1 MCKAGIGTPYWYEW
15 EIGLLKCLEMLYDEN
30 IRSVV
35 FQDPRFS
42 SIDDVVINYNDGS
55 TLNIQVK
62 HTDVDN
68 NFTFSTLLSGD
79 NPMLVKWAKDWE
91 KNKANIN
98 IKSINIL
105 TNKKFGTN
113 VTDGLCSFKNF
124 LEIVLPQWQKDV
136 NYSSKMSDENA
147 AIDIIKM
154 KLNFL
159 GDDVFNFIKL
169 LKFEGSDGRKEL
181 GRKFKDYIAQIL
193 GTENDNIVNQVAKNL
208 YANLRIWTT
217 SLREKTEVEREDIY
231 SALCSEQSYI
241 PQFELLYPERPIF
254 PSRDRLRGLPGS
266 GKTNFISYLSKTEQ
280 SIVDF
285 YFYTYLPAKKGEM
298 FFSDDAGYYS
308 GNHLWKCLLH
318 QLKEKFKDEG

>member
-1 MCKAGIGTPYWYEW
+1 MCKAGMGTPYWYEW

-98 IKSINIL
+98 IKSINII

-136 NYSSKMSDENA
+136 NYSSKKSEENA

-169 LKFEGSDGRKEL
+169 LK
-181 GRKFKDYIAQIL
+181 
-193 GTENDNIVNQVAKNL
+193 
-208 YANLRIWTT
+208 
-217 SLREKTEVEREDIY
+217 
-231 SALCSEQSYI
+231 
-241 PQFELLYPERPIF
+241 
-254 PSRDRLRGLPGS
+254 
-266 GKTNFISYLSKTEQ
+266 
-280 SIVDF
+280 
-285 YFYTYLPAKKGEM
+285 
-298 FFSDDAGYYS
+298 
-308 GNHLWKCLLH
+308 LW
-318 QLKEKFKDEG
+318 